1 MKSIHSILNT
11 TNTSNYF
18 TTRNDFIQFNQT
30 NLKALAIK
38 GTKLECE
45 CNLQINKVKKMCD
58 ESWMSY
64 SNILNSY
71 LSKTYLSRK
80 IKSNYIK
87 IHILQNAYTHL
98 HCCLTDKQFDFMI
111 WIYLN

>member
-1 MKSIHSILNT
+1 
-11 TNTSNYF
+11 
-18 TTRNDFIQFNQT
+18 
-30 NLKALAIK
+30 
-38 GTKLECE
+38 
-45 CNLQINKVKKMCD
+45 MCD
-58 ESWMSY
+58 KSWMSY

-98 HCCLTDKQFDFMI
+98 HCCLTDKQFDFI
-111 WIYLN
+111 STQTKVLDTTWKECVILLDRKLKTIIV